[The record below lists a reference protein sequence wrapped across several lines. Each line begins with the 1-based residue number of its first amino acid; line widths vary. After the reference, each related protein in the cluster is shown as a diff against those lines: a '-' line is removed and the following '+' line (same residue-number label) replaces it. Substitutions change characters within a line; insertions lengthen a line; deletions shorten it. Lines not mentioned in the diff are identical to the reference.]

1 MTYPD
6 YQADLEY
13 LEGFR
18 DDGDEAVHL
27 LEPLLTFRL
36 SRAYRASRRL
46 RDHLR
51 IASAGRTR
59 GAQQYLYDGWKN
71 KEPGFNMAAWPDRII
86 GRRGGKTFLGSWHMA
101 QGDAPDGIGY
111 VYAVDLTSHGRLD
124 WGDAHDLLRASGLWE
139 TVKREPWH
147 HQATTIKGP
156 LPGPVPDGTQTEDEM
171 IDSGARP
178 VCEIGARGEAA
189 EYLQKSLNRHS
200 VDCGLCDFDL
210 TADGAFG
217 RMTETAVKAFQA
229 NHGLVADG
237 KCGAGTWAALHAS
250 SKPATP
256 PADDSEMEDAET
268 ASEMDVLF
276 ATLGT
281 RILDSTTRI
290 LKRIEELAM
299 QLEGTT
305 PTKGDDE

>member
-1 MTYPD
+1 MYD
-6 YQADLEY
+6 AYQTDLEY

-18 DDGDEAVHL
+18 DTGDEAVHL

-59 GAQQYLYDGWKN
+59 DAQQYLYDGYKAG
-71 KEPGFNMAAWPDRII
+71 EPGFNLAANPDRII
-86 GRRGGKTFLGSWHMA
+86 GRRGGKTFRGSWHMA
-101 QGDAPDGIGY
+101 QGDTPDGIGY
-111 VYAVDLTSHGRLD
+111 VYAVDLTSHGQLD

-156 LPGPVPDGTQTEDEM
+156 LPGPFPDGTQTEDEM
-171 IDSGARP
+171 IDSVARP

-189 EYLQKSLNRHS
+189 EYLQNSLNRHS
-200 VDCGLCDFDL
+200 VECGLCDFDL

-229 NHGLVADG
+229 NHGLIADG

-256 PADDSEMEDAET
+256 PPDDSEMEDAET

-299 QLEGTT
+299 QLEGTP